1 MKNILFVSVAFPPK
15 SDPECLQTAKYFHHL
30 QKHKELQIDVV
41 TSAIPTLYMPY
52 DKHLEAYA
60 IGVNQMISV
69 KLKENRYINF
79 LRNRLGL
86 DKTVFPDVKHSFHK
100 QWKKAVKEIKQKPEL
115 IYSRADPRSST
126 IMAYKLSQYYKVPW
140 ILHMSDPW
148 ADCPLQCMT
157 GSTYKKHDEWERKC
171 FEAASLI
178 SLTSIP
184 TIEFYKKKYPALA
197 SKFIFYPNVYENSNY
212 NEHNNAVR
220 EPENNKFRIV
230 YTGGLAG
237 ARSPEYFLKPLSEL
251 INKKPAIGENI
262 EVIFAGDVDAKNR
275 TVFQQYSFPWVKW
288 IGKISFK
295 EALALQQ
302 SAHYLLLIDSPI
314 KDVSRS
320 MFFPSK
326 LLDYMVARK
335 RILTITTKG
344 SAAYEVMQ
352 DLKGDICSYDEIE
365 KIQDSI
371 TSTYAA
377 FQRGDNDYLSNDK
390 PPEKYEASWNA
401 DRLYNQICELLDVK

>member
-30 QKHKELQIDVV
+30 QKHKDLKIDVV

-52 DKHLEAYA
+52 DKHLEVYA
-60 IGVNQMISV
+60 EGLNQLVSV
-69 KLKENRYINF
+69 KLRENRYINY

-86 DKTVFPDVKHSFHK
+86 ESFVFPDVKHSFHK
-100 QWKKAVKEIKQKPEL
+100 QFRKVIKRLRQKPDL
-115 IYSRADPRSST
+115 IYSRADPKSSI
-126 IMAYKLSQYYKVPW
+126 IMAYKLCQYFKVPW

-157 GSTYKKHDEWERKC
+157 GRNYKKHDDWERKC
-171 FEAASLI
+171 FEAANLI

-184 TIEFYKKKYPALA
+184 TIEFYKKKYPEL
-197 SKFIFYPNVYENSNY
+197 SDKFIFYPNVYENSNY
-212 NEHNNAVR
+212 DKNISKYSKNDNK
-220 EPENNKFRIV
+220 KFRIV

-237 ARSPEYFLKPLSEL
+237 SRSPEYFLEPLKQL
-251 INKKPAIGENI
+251 INDKPALAESM

-275 TVFQQYSFPWVKW
+275 AVFQNYSLPCVNW

-295 EALALQQ
+295 EALELQQ
-302 SAHYLLLIDSPI
+302 SANYLLLIDSPI
-314 KDVSRS
+314 KDVSKS

-335 RILTITTKG
+335 RILAITTKG

-352 DLKGDICSYDEIE
+352 DLKGDVCSYNETEEI
-365 KIQDSI
+365 KNSI
-371 TSTYAA
+371 IRTYDA
-377 FQRGDNDYLSNDK
+377 FQKGDNNYLANDK

-401 DRLYNQICELLDVK
+401 DRLYNQIVELLNE